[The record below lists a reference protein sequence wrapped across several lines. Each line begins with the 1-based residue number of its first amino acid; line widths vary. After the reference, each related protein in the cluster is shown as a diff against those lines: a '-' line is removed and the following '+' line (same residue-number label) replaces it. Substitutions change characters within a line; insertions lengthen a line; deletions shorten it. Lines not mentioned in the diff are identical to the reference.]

1 MIRFLVTLALV
12 AAALGCSREGEVPQ
26 AVAVAMTAPQEAADK
41 EVLIA
46 TQPAGAKIL
55 LKGAEVGATP
65 MKMLIRGDTN
75 LVLEK
80 EGYVR
85 QALMLT
91 PKSDPNVVVTLV
103 PAEGEVAAPSA
114 EPAPTPADQGSH
126 RSSGKSGKKSD
137 KPAGEPATETAAAP
151 PADGAGTTGT
161 GGAAPAVE
169 PAPPPAPTPP
179 PAPAKTVYTTMRQ
192 IKDALRA
199 GKITRAEYAYW
210 QGIIRQKRQ
219 AEFDATAADL
229 RAHKITKDQYE
240 QKMRAIKLK
249 YEG

>member
-1 MIRFLVTLALV
+1 MIRFSMILALG
-12 AAALGCSREGEVPQ
+12 AAALACSREGEVPQ

-46 TQPAGAKIL
+46 TQPTGAKIL

-65 MKMLIRGDTN
+65 MKLLIRGDTN
-75 LVLEK
+75 VVLEK

-103 PAEGEVAAPSA
+103 PADGAAA
-114 EPAPTPADQGSH
+114 EPAPEVAAAAIDPGSPKT
-126 RSSGKSGKKSD
+126 SGKTGKKTSGKTED
-137 KPAGEPATETAAAP
+137 KVAE
-151 PADGAGTTGT
+151 GAGTSD
-161 GGAAPAVE
+161 APAVE

-179 PAPAKTVYTTMRQ
+179 PPPAKVEYTTMRQ
-192 IKDALRA
+192 IKDALKA
-199 GKITRAEYAYW
+199 GKITKAEYSAW

-219 AEFDATAADL
+219 AEFDAAKKDL
-229 RAHKITKDQYE
+229 RDHKITENQYE
-240 QKMRAIKLK
+240 DLIRAIKIK

>member
-1 MIRFLVTLALV
+1 MIRFLMILAL
-12 AAALGCSREGEVPQ
+12 AAAVLSCSNGGEVPQ

-46 TQPAGAKIL
+46 TQPTGAKIL
-55 LKGAEVGATP
+55 LKGAEVGASP
-65 MKMLIRGDTN
+65 MKLLIRGDTN
-75 LVLEK
+75 VVLEK

-103 PAEGEVAAPSA
+103 PADGAVA
-114 EPAPTPADQGSH
+114 EPAPEIAAAAVDTGPSKT
-126 RSSGKSGKKSD
+126 SGKTGKKTGKTDD
-137 KPAGEPATETAAAP
+137 KAGDKTAESAATT
-151 PADGAGTTGT
+151 D
-161 GGAAPAVE
+161 APAVA

-179 PAPAKTVYTTMRQ
+179 PQPAKVEYTTMRQ
-192 IKDALRA
+192 IKDAVKV
-199 GKITRAEYAYW
+199 GKITKSEYSYW

-219 AEFDATAADL
+219 AEFDAAKKDL
-229 RAHKITKDQYE
+229 RDHKITDSQYE
-240 QKMRAIKLK
+240 ESIRAIKLK